1 MKSTISTPRPAGFT
15 LIELLVVI
23 AIIAVLAALG
33 FGAGAIA
40 INNAKK
46 LTAKNECASLVLAV
60 NGYFGEYSH
69 FPEVG
74 SGGSNNDLDA
84 KTDSDVMNILLALGP
99 DGEKKNPKRVKY
111 YQGKAAKGSSG
122 HEYGGLLRTGT
133 NAELFDTW
141 KKQSGIRHYQV
152 MWDSNYDDELA
163 DPFNDDKPL
172 YSTVIA
178 WSTGK
183 DGKET
188 RGNEG
193 NTQNRDN
200 VYSWK

>member
-1 MKSTISTPRPAGFT
+1 MKSTIPTPRPAGFT

-33 FGAGAIA
+33 FGAGATA

-46 LTAKNECASLVLAV
+46 LTAQNECASLVLAV

-69 FPEVG
+69 FPEID
-74 SGGSNNDLDA
+74 SGGGNDDLDA
-84 KTDSDVMNILLALGP
+84 KTDSDVMNILLALGEE
-99 DGEKKNPKRVKY
+99 GEKKNPKRVKY
-111 YQGKAAKGSSG
+111 YQGKAARGSNG
-122 HEYGGLLRTGT
+122 REYGGLLRTGT

-141 KKQSGIRHYQV
+141 KKLSGIRHYQV

-163 DPFNDDKPL
+163 DPFNNDKPL

-188 RGNEG
+188 RGDEG
-193 NTQNRDN
+193 STNNRDN